1 VVLAQG
7 VVQFRHRE
15 RHRERHRDD
24 EAEVEKEL
32 EGRRAAVR
40 VLGVGG
46 TDGPVPD
53 GGGATSDMAVIPS
66 GRGRRGP
73 RR

>member
-15 RHRERHRDD
+15 RHRDD
-24 EAEVEKEL
+24 ESEVAKEL
-32 EGRRAAVR
+32 ERRRAAVW

-53 GGGATSDMAVIPS
+53 VQ
-66 GRGRRGP
+66 GRR
-73 RR
+73 RTWR